1 VKIKK
6 MSKKNIIKTA
16 QSKLSSLLQKAKTN
30 LSTKTRLGLG
40 VAALALVA
48 LALHAA
54 YPPNDITAS
63 SVMITNVTGTS
74 GGTGIILESSDTSS
88 LVLTNSH
95 VCKILEKGG
104 LVSGRAGKFA
114 VTGYKHSQK
123 YDLCLVTVD
132 GNLHAKTKVANRPPV
147 AYYENALISGHP
159 SLYPNVITSGHFSG
173 RQVISVMEGLIPC
186 TDEQKAD
193 PGINLICQLIGGL
206 PNIKRF
212 DSTLVTAT
220 IMPGSSGSGV
230 YNENNELSG
239 VAFAGSGEGIG
250 YAWVVPYE
258 SMRNFLDVESKKL
271 DFALPDNSIN
281 ILEELG
287 EKKASSEDEMME
299 KLKQV
304 CSTPNKE
311 KIKDICELAAKDI
324 VWFK

>member
-1 VKIKK
+1 MEIKK
-6 MSKKNIIKTA
+6 MSKKNIIESA
-16 QSKLSSLLQKAKTN
+16 QSKLSSLLKKASSLNVKAK
-30 LSTKTRLGLG
+30 LAIGLG
-40 VAALALVA
+40 ALALVA
-48 LALHAA
+48 LALHIAS
-54 YPPNDITAS
+54 PPNDITAS
-63 SVMITNVTGTS
+63 SVMVTNVIGTS

-88 LVLTNSH
+88 LILTNSH

-104 LVSGRAGKFA
+104 LVTGRAGKFA
-114 VTGYKHSQK
+114 VTTYKHSQK

-132 GNLHAKTKVANRPPV
+132 GNLHARTKIANRAPV
-147 AYYENALISGHP
+147 AFYEKALISGHP

-173 RQVISVMEGLIPC
+173 RSVISVMEGLIPC

-193 PGINLICQLIGGL
+193 PATNTICELIGGL

-271 DFALPDNSIN
+271 DFVSPD
-281 ILEELG
+281 
-287 EKKASSEDEMME
+287 
-299 KLKQV
+299 
-304 CSTPNKE
+304 
-311 KIKDICELAAKDI
+311 
-324 VWFK
+324 